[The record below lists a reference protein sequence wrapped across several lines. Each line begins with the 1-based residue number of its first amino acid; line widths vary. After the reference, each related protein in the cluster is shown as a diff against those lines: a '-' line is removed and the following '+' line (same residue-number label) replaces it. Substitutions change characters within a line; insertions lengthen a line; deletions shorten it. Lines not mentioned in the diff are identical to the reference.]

1 MMLRVRLSELRR
13 IVREAVAVIEEG
25 HRADDFPPH
34 PRRDAAMD
42 ELLRH
47 VPPWIRVEL
56 PTAGESGRHRRNS
69 PLNVQIEFTL
79 GAQTAARRLE
89 SAPGEPG
96 NALLKFMEDLIEDLG
111 LEAQVPGP
119 QHLREQD
126 R

>member
-1 MMLRVRLSELRR
+1 
-13 IVREAVAVIEEG
+13 
-25 HRADDFPPH
+25 
-34 PRRDAAMD
+34 MD

-96 NALLKFMEDLIEDLG
+96 NALLKFMEDLIEDIG
-111 LEAQVPGP
+111 LEAQYPDLNIFVSRIDDGHNPRIGR
-119 QHLREQD
+119 HMGRVSVYFGIA